1 MRLRGAIGYKE
12 LAVEFK
18 KLPFPVP
25 VKTNTRGQI
34 PNGSPWLAI
43 SSPTEI
49 TAAFAAANEEYIY
62 DDPSERK
69 GVEYPRLRYPAS
81 NMENY
86 IHKSKKNIVAL
97 ESSSS

>member
-1 MRLRGAIGYKE
+1 
-12 LAVEFK
+12 
-18 KLPFPVP
+18 

-62 DDPSERK
+62 DAPSERK

-86 IHKSKKNIVAL
+86 I
-97 ESSSS
+97 SSCSAQKHVLIIRIIT